1 MIKELAKPYMKWGVE
16 SLTKT
21 KNLFKELSEDF
32 PEIDTKI
39 TFSSIDESILT
50 EEDIEGKEFK
60 RTYILKSAQNGK
72 KFEYKHTLKEEDD
85 IHDIREKA
93 WENLEAWKFSIEQQ
107 KLNQIENGKE
117 E

>member
-1 MIKELAKPYMKWGVE
+1 MIKELTKPYMKWGFE
-16 SLTKT
+16 SITKT
-21 KNLFKELSEDF
+21 KNLFKELSKTF
-32 PEIDTKI
+32 PEIEPKI
-39 TFSSIDESILT
+39 NFSSIDESILT
-50 EEDIEGKEFK
+50 EEDIEGNEFK
-60 RTYILKSAQNGK
+60 RTYILKSSQNNK
-72 KFEYKHTLKEEDD
+72 KFEYKHSLKEEDD

>member
-1 MIKELAKPYMKWGVE
+1 MTKELFKPYMTWGFE

-21 KNLFKELSEDF
+21 KNLFKDLSETF

-39 TFSSIDESILT
+39 TISSIDESIIT
-50 EEDIEGKEFK
+50 EKDIEGNEIKE
-60 RTYILKSAQNGK
+60 TYVLKSSQNNK

-107 KLNQIENGKE
+107 KLNQIENG
-117 E
+117 